1 MKSNFGDTLIGVLVV
16 FLPILFLWQTRESD
30 FQRQIADLQKQIHD
44 QQLYISGY
52 EKGVLSK

>member
-16 FLPILFLWQTRESD
+16 FSPVLFLWFTRED
-30 FQRQIADLQKQIHD
+30 AYQRQISDLQRQIQE
-44 QQLYISGY
+44 QQIYIDGF

>member
-16 FLPILFLWQTRESD
+16 FLPVLFLWTTRESAY
-30 FQRQIADLQKQIHD
+30 QSQIADLQRQLHEKQI
-44 QQLYISGY
+44 YIDGF